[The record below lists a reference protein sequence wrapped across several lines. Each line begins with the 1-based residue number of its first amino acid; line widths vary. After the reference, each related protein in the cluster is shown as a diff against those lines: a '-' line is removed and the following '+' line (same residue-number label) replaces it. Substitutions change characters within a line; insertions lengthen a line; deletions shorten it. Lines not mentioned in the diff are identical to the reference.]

1 MAEYRLQSVWR
12 IEAPLEDVYAAV
24 HDSLRWPDWWP
35 GAEHVEA
42 LTSGKPDGVDSVRR
56 YVWQGKLPYRL
67 VVDVRVTRI
76 DALAAIEGSTSGD
89 LEGVGR
95 WRFSRDGAV
104 SIVAFEWHV
113 RTTRRWMNLVA
124 PFARAAFVRN
134 HALIMAQGGA
144 GLARRLAAPLLAKE
158 TVDLPVAKPSPGM
171 AGERRQQGGRIDPL
185 MVVVVGVAAGVVA
198 TVAQFVLWWLAD
210 IPVAETLLRDTRLTA
225 ALVMGSAVL
234 PPPTTLQWD
243 ILLVATL
250 IHFALSIVYALIPA
264 RMPGRLPAGPL
275 LLIGALYGVAIYGI
289 NLYGFTLFFPWFIVS
304 RDWVTLLTHLVFGM
318 TLFGGCR
325 LYQRTHDS
333 F

>member
-12 IEAPLEDVYAAV
+12 IVAPLEDVYAAV

-35 GAEHVEA
+35 GAEYVEELA
-42 LTSGKPDGVDSVRR
+42 SGEPDGVDSVRR

-76 DALAAIEGSTSGD
+76 DALVAIEGRTSGD

-113 RTTRRWMNLVA
+113 RTTRRWMNLIA

-144 GLARRLAAPLLAKE
+144 GLAQRLAASLLAKE
-158 TVDLPVAKPSPGM
+158 TVDLPVATPSPGV
-171 AGERRQQGGRIDPL
+171 AGERRQQGGRIDSL
-185 MVVVVGVAAGVVA
+185 MVIVVGVAAGVIA
-198 TVAQFVLWWLAD
+198 TAAQLVLWWLAN
-210 IPVAETLLRDTRLTA
+210 IPVAETLLRDARLTA
-225 ALVMGSAVL
+225 ALLMGPAVL
-234 PPPTTLQWD
+234 PPPTTARWD

-250 IHFALSIVYALIPA
+250 IHFALSIVYALIPV
-264 RMPGRLPAGPL
+264 RMAGRLPIGPL
-275 LLIGALYGVAIYGI
+275 LLIGALYGVAIYGV
-289 NLYGFTLFFPWFIVS
+289 NLYGFTLLFPWFVVA
-304 RDWVTLLTHLVFGM
+304 RDWVTLLAHLVFGM
-318 TLFGGCR
+318 SLFGGCR
-325 LYQRTHDS
+325 LFQRPHDS

>member
-12 IEAPLEDVYAAV
+12 IAAPLEDVYAAV
-24 HDSLRWPDWWP
+24 HDSLCWPEWWP
-35 GAEHVEA
+35 GAENVEELA
-42 LTSGKPDGVDSVRR
+42 GGRPDGVDSVRR

-76 DALAAIEGSTSGD
+76 EALVAIEGSTSGD
-89 LEGVGR
+89 LEGLGR
-95 WRFSRDGAV
+95 WCFSRDGAV

-124 PFARAAFVRN
+124 PFARWAFVRN

-158 TVDLPVAKPSPGM
+158 TIDLPVATPAPGM
-171 AGERRQQGGRIDPL
+171 AGEHRQQGGRIDPV
-185 MVVVVGVAAGVVA
+185 MVVVVGIAAGVIA

-210 IPVAETLLRDTRLTA
+210 IPVAETLLRDARLTA
-225 ALVMGSAVL
+225 ALLMGPAVL
-234 PPPTTLQWD
+234 PPPTTTRWD

-264 RMPGRLPAGPL
+264 CMTGRLPVGPL
-275 LLIGALYGVAIYGI
+275 LLIGALYGVAIYGV
-289 NLYGFTLFFPWFIVS
+289 NLYGFTLLFPWFVVA
-304 RDWVTLLTHLVFGM
+304 RDWVTLLAHLVFGM

-325 LYQRTHDS
+325 LFQRPHDS